1 MSNDASEN
9 VGAQTAAASAA
20 SHTDLHAPEA
30 APFAFDRLP
39 DGVLSVVLQFLGLQH
54 AAAAR
59 AVCRSWREAVEAI
72 QWRRLDVVG
81 KGLMRPERL
90 VKLLVD
96 PAVGH
101 GVEEPEGDP
110 AVGAKR
116 RWIRVA
122 PGASLRVEMG
132 SEAYMKASL
141 AKDWADWFQTAVALV
156 AACVAAA
163 SGGLGEVSVE
173 CVYLV
178 GGDAAAL
185 EALLLAIVPLGAAAC
200 PALRSFKLLCNFA
213 DGSGGVPFP
222 LEPRLRPL
230 SNLEVFAL
238 PRCWYVDRP
247 AADAVGRSLPRLK
260 RLGITLGGFEAA
272 GGLAGAASLQYLKAR
287 SSGGSASRP
296 HCPDA
301 GPLLEGLASGP
312 AALSLKELCFE
323 GRLSAAALRVLPR
336 LAALELLSGSLTL
349 GPDLDRA
356 DLGALR
362 LPPALRGLGTL
373 RLSRELERD
382 GAALAGALEGLAGAL
397 AACPRP
403 RPSPPALTLI
413 LADAAEAAPPE
424 ANALAGLSALARA
437 ARGELSLELP
447 VDLRPGRPTEA
458 AAALSDAPL
467 RNLRYLKPGII
478 HMLLL
483 VVDVS
488 EEAARGG
495 WADGLSAFAGCSCS
509 GGLEIRL
516 RALRP
521 YDSTNMYIV
530 EEEAAGHAFR
540 LGVWAAVA
548 RALPAARILTSP

>member
-1 MSNDASEN
+1 
-9 VGAQTAAASAA
+9 
-20 SHTDLHAPEA
+20 
-30 APFAFDRLP
+30 
-39 DGVLSVVLQFLGLQH
+39 
-54 AAAAR
+54 
-59 AVCRSWREAVEAI
+59 
-72 QWRRLDVVG
+72 
-81 KGLMRPERL
+81 
-90 VKLLVD
+90 
-96 PAVGH
+96 
-101 GVEEPEGDP
+101 
-110 AVGAKR
+110 
-116 RWIRVA
+116 
-122 PGASLRVEMG
+122 MG
-132 SEAYMKASL
+132 SEAYAKASL
-141 AKDWADWFQTAVALV
+141 AEDWADWFQTAVALV

-163 SGGLGEVSVE
+163 SGGLGEVAIE

-178 GGDAAAL
+178 GDAAAAL
-185 EALLLAIVPLGAAAC
+185 EALLLALVPPAAGAAAC
-200 PALRSFKLLCNFA
+200 PALRSFKLLCHFA
-213 DGSGGVPFP
+213 NGSGG
-222 LEPRLRPL
+222 
-230 SNLEVFAL
+230 VFAL
-238 PRCWYVDRP
+238 PRCWYVDRA
-247 AADAVGRSLPRLK
+247 AADAVGRSLPHLK

-272 GGLAGAASLQYLKAR
+272 GGLSGAASLEYLKAR
-287 SSGGSASRP
+287 SGGGSAGRP

-301 GPLLEGLASGP
+301 GPLLEGLAAGP

-323 GRLSAAALRVLPR
+323 GRLSAAALRALPR

-349 GPDLDRA
+349 GPEVDRA
-356 DLGALR
+356 DLDALR

-397 AACPRP
+397 AAYPRP
-403 RPSPPALTLI
+403 SSSPPALTLI
-413 LADAAEAAPPE
+413 FEAAPPE

-437 ARGELSLELP
+437 ARGQLSLELP
-447 VDLRPGRPTEA
+447 VDLRPGRPAEA
-458 AAALSDAPL
+458 AAALSSSDAPL

>member
-1 MSNDASEN
+1 MSDDAPEN

-39 DGVLSVVLQFLGLQH
+39 HGVLAEVLQFLGLQH

-90 VKLLVD
+90 LKLLVD
-96 PAVGH
+96 P
-101 GVEEPEGDP
+101 GVEEPEGNP

-132 SEAYMKASL
+132 SEAYAKASL

-163 SGGLGEVSVE
+163 SAGLGEVAIE

-185 EALLLAIVPLGAAAC
+185 EALLLALLPPCAAAC
-200 PALRSFKLLCNFA
+200 PALRSFKLLCHFA

-247 AADAVGRSLPRLK
+247 AADAIGRSLPRLK
-260 RLGITLGGFEAA
+260 RMFTRAAQLGITLGGFEAA
-272 GGLAGAASLQYLKAR
+272 GGLAGAASLEYLKAR
-287 SSGGSASRP
+287 SSGGSAGRP

-397 AACPRP
+397 AACPKP
-403 RPSPPALTLI
+403 SSSPPALTLV
-413 LADAAEAAPPE
+413 LEAPPE
-424 ANALAGLSALARA
+424 ATWTLAGLSALARA
-437 ARGELSLELP
+437 ARGQLSLELP
-447 VDLRPGRPTEA
+447 VDLRPGRPADA
-458 AAALSDAPL
+458 AAALSAAPL